1 MGLRLKNKAEKPRS
15 KKVDVTRENNGLD
28 GGNPTEK
35 SEKEKG
41 RERKI
46 SYSPNSPRNDEK
58 NEKFPPLSSV
68 TLEVETV
75 TPTAL
80 INKLTART
88 VLSAPE
94 YSGGKLMFSV
104 PSKDCAKI
112 IALLDELCYNY
123 KIKWIK
129 GVFTYL
135 FSVLRRVGI
144 IVGTVAVVV
153 ACVLYSF
160 LIVEIEGDYSSEVGE
175 VLASHGIVEGRFLTS
190 LDEDAI
196 VREIRSLDGVSFAS
210 IERVGT
216 RVRVHVR
223 YEQDEKPFAV
233 SRAEIRAIASS
244 VITRII
250 VFGGTAEVEVG
261 DEVNAGDVLVGGYYL
276 AGDEK
281 VPTTPSGEVYGRK
294 IRTKTRFFA
303 DTYMV
308 SEKVEEKSYTRLGF
322 FGKVPKTPTSPYE
335 NFTVRYEREKNDFL
349 VPYVIHRWTYSK
361 IETAEKENALS
372 EDEMKNEVYSSLV
385 EELVGGKILSREDKI
400 ERTDGGYVVSVT
412 VVTEERIDI

>member
-1 MGLRLKNKAEKPRS
+1 MGLRLKSKAEKSRG
-15 KKVDVTRENNGLD
+15 KVFDEKRENSGLD
-28 GGNPTEK
+28 VGNPTGKSENETRRGRKVSRTPRRSSRDEK
-35 SEKEKG
+35 S
-41 RERKI
+41 
-46 SYSPNSPRNDEK
+46 
-58 NEKFPPLSSV
+58 EKFPPLSSV
-68 TLEVETV
+68 TFEVETV

-80 INKLTART
+80 VNKLTART
-88 VLSAPE
+88 VTSAPA

-129 GVFTYL
+129 GVFAYL

-160 LIVEIEGDYSSEVGE
+160 LIVEIEGDYSSQVGE
-175 VLASHGIVEGRFLTS
+175 VLSSHGIVEGRFLTS

-196 VREIRSLDGVSFAS
+196 ASEIRSLDGVSFAS

-233 SRAEIRAIASS
+233 SRTEITATARS
-244 VITRII
+244 VVTRII

-261 DEVNAGDVLVGGYYL
+261 DEVNAGDVLIGGYYL
-276 AGDEK
+276 AGEEK
-281 VPTTPSGEVYGRK
+281 IPTTPSGEVYGRK
-294 IRTKTRFFA
+294 TTTKTRFFA

-308 SEKVEEKSYTRLGF
+308 SEKVEEKTYTRLGF
-322 FGKVPKTPTSPYE
+322 FGKTPKTPSPPYE
-335 NFTVRYEREKNDFL
+335 NYTVRYETEKNGFL
-349 VPYVIHRWTYSK
+349 VPYVVYRWTYSK
-361 IETAEKENALS
+361 IETVERANAIT

-400 ERTDGGYVVSVT
+400 ERTDGGYVVTAT